1 MHATAGVWYPCG
13 MNVTTVPAVDLV
25 RARERLRAILIER
38 SLRFGDFTLASGARS
53 HYYVDVRQTSLDGE
67 GALLMAQI
75 LVPILREAGVEAVGG
90 LTLGADPIIGAVIA
104 VARSQ
109 GLPLA
114 GFIVRKE
121 AKGHGTAQRIEG
133 PFRPGLKVAI
143 VDDVITKGGSALDAF
158 EAAREAGADVRL
170 VACVVDRGA
179 GGADEFAARGV
190 PFRAI
195 YAIRELLETAGRA
208 EG

>member
-1 MHATAGVWYPCG
+1 M
-13 MNVTTVPAVDLV
+13 DLT
-25 RARERLRAILIER
+25 RARERLRAVLIER
-38 SLRFGDFTLASGARS
+38 SLRFGDFTLASGAKS

-67 GALLMAQI
+67 GALLIAQ
-75 LVPILREAGVEAVGG
+75 LFVPLLREAGVEAVGG

-104 VARSQ
+104 VARAQ
-109 GLPLA
+109 GLPLQ

-121 AKGHGTAQRIEG
+121 AKGHGTGQRIEG
-133 PFRPGLKVAI
+133 PFKPGLRVAI
-143 VDDVITKGGSALDAF
+143 VDDVITKGGSALNAF

-179 GGADEFAARGV
+179 GGAEEFAARGV
-190 PFRAI
+190 TFRAI
-195 YAIRELLETAGRA
+195 YSIRELLETAGHA